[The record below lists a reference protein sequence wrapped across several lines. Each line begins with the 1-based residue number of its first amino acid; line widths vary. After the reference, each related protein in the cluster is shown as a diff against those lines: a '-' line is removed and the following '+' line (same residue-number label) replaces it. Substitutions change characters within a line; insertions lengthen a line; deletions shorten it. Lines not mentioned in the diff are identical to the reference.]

1 VVDPRVPGPQRSKRR
16 PQGRFRE
23 RRAGY
28 HDGDMTRPG
37 ESPASRTDAQE
48 VAAGRTAATPVAV
61 IGRVAGVIAAAAV
74 VVAAL
79 VVLGYALA

>member
-1 VVDPRVPGPQRSKRR
+1 
-16 PQGRFRE
+16 
-23 RRAGY
+23 
-28 HDGDMTRPG
+28 MTRPG